1 MSRSHEHERVLGAH
15 RAVRSQSQVA
25 GRTRTRASA
34 PLYPRCILGSG
45 GSELQRNLC
54 ASDAERQA
62 VARRLERA
70 LRDGHRTIVEFD
82 ERVQAAY
89 AAHTRGDL
97 EDLAED
103 LPADLW

>member
-1 MSRSHEHERVLGAH
+1 
-15 RAVRSQSQVA
+15 
-25 GRTRTRASA
+25 
-34 PLYPRCILGSG
+34 
-45 GSELQRNLC
+45 
-54 ASDAERQA
+54 
-62 VARRLERA
+62 